1 VSEVGWHKWRASHK
15 IPREE
20 TRVQNRPGVQY
31 EHIISDQ
38 HLRDFCE
45 IITPAPIVAFDTE
58 FVSEDS
64 YLPELCLIQL
74 AAEGRLAIV
83 DPLEVQDLSPLWNLL
98 VSPGRETLVH
108 AGREEF
114 RFIRK
119 ATGKR
124 PSQWFDVQ
132 VAAGLIGLEYP
143 ASYGTLSSKLLG
155 KTLQKGETRTDWRR
169 RPLTTRQL
177 EYALQDVEELEEIR
191 TVLHGR
197 LSKLGR
203 VEWLAAELAD
213 WQADIE
219 EYDTGERW
227 QRTAGIA
234 GLSLRSLAIVREIW
248 HWRDSE
254 AERRN
259 VPTRRVLRD
268 DLVVELA
275 KRQTADPKRIRAVR
289 GMERGDL
296 QRYLPRLAQ
305 CVEKAM
311 TLPDSELPRL
321 AKKSSRPQLNLLGQ
335 FLSTALGSICRS
347 AEVAPSLAGTAQDVR
362 DLIAY
367 RLNLGGFAPGEVP
380 LLARGWRAE
389 VVGQVIDHLLDGDLA
404 IHIGDPLADEPL
416 EFERRKA

>member
-1 VSEVGWHKWRASHK
+1 LNDGC
-15 IPREE
+15 
-20 TRVQNRPGVQY
+20 VQY
-31 EHIISDQ
+31 DHIISDQ

-45 IITPAPIVAFDTE
+45 IITPARVVAFDTE

-64 YLPELCLIQL
+64 YQPELCLIQL

-83 DPLEVQDLSPLWNLL
+83 DPLEVKDLSPLWELL
-98 VSPGRETLVH
+98 VAPGRETLVH

-114 RFIRK
+114 RFIHK

-124 PSQWFDVQ
+124 PSEWFDVQ

-155 KTLQKGETRTDWRR
+155 KTLEKGETRTDWRR
-169 RPLTTRQL
+169 RPLTARQL
-177 EYALQDVEELEEIR
+177 EYALQDVTELQAIR
-191 TVLHGR
+191 AVLHRRLSELGR
-197 LSKLGR
+197 LP
-203 VEWLAAELAD
+203 WLADELAD
-213 WQADIE
+213 WQAELED
-219 EYDTGERW
+219 YDLGERW

-234 GLSLRSLAIVREIW
+234 GLSLR
-248 HWRDSE
+248 SE

-268 DLVVELA
+268 DLLVELA

-296 QRYLPRLAQ
+296 QRYMPKITA

-311 TLPDSELPRL
+311 ALQDNELPRL

-367 RLNLGGFAPGEVP
+367 RLKLGGFAPGEVP

-389 VVGQVIDHLLDGDLA
+389 VVGQVIDHLLAGDLA
-404 IHIGDPLADEPL
+404 IRIADPLADEPL

>member
-1 VSEVGWHKWRASHK
+1 VR
-15 IPREE
+15 
-20 TRVQNRPGVQY
+20 Y
-31 EHIISDQ
+31 EHINSDQ
-38 HLRDFCE
+38 QLRDFCE
-45 IITPAPIVAFDTE
+45 IISAAPIVAFDTE

-64 YLPELCLIQL
+64 YQPELCLVQL
-74 AAEGRLAIV
+74 AAEDRLAIV
-83 DPLEVQDLSPLWNLL
+83 DPLEAQDLSPLWNLL

-114 RFIRK
+114 RFIYK
-119 ATGKR
+119 ATGR
-124 PSQWFDVQ
+124 LPAQWFDVQ
-132 VAAGLIGLEYP
+132 IAAGLIGFEYP

-155 KTLQKGETRTDWRR
+155 RSLSKDETRTDWRR
-169 RPLTTRQL
+169 RPLTARQL
-177 EYALQDVEELEEIR
+177 EYALQDVAELEQIR
-191 TVLHGR
+191 KVLHRRLGELGR
-197 LSKLGR
+197 LS
-203 VEWLAAELAD
+203 WLTDELAD
-213 WQADIE
+213 WQRDLV
-219 EYDTGERW
+219 EYETGERW

-234 GLSLRSLAIVREIW
+234 GLSLRSLAIVRELW
-248 HWRDSE
+248 HWRDAE

-268 DLVVELA
+268 DLLVELA
-275 KRQTADPKRIRAVR
+275 KRQTADVKRIRAVR

-296 QRYLPRLAQ
+296 QRYMPKIAQ

-311 TLPDSELPRL
+311 ALKEAELPRL
-321 AKKSSRPQLNLLGQ
+321 PKRNSRPQLNLLGQ
-335 FLSTALGSICRS
+335 FLSTALGGICRS

-389 VVGQVIDHLLDGDLA
+389 VVGQVIDHLLAGDLA

-416 EFERRKA
+416 EFERRKS